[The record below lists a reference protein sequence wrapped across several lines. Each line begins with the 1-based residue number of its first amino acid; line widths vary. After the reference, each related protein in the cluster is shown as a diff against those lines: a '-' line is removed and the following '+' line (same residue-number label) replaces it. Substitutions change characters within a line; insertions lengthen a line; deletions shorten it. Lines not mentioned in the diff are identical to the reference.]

1 MSNEITRE
9 NVQEILDRNSAAA
22 KQKEAA
28 LNEQERKLRLHI
40 NDNHATKTASKA
52 QLAQRKAKEEAE
64 ALEKRQ
70 QKRTDRAMEAAECSA
85 WYRFMFGAFSPILIA
100 GPVISLA
107 GGSPVTF
114 LAALLMAAYTVM
126 VIVFIIKAFF
136 PITRIIARFANT
148 CVEAYA
154 EYKEIIHDCI
164 NLIKR
169 KDMTIH
175 G

>member
-9 NVQEILDRNSAAA
+9 NVQEILDRNSAAY

-52 QLAQRKAKEEAE
+52 QLAQRRAKEEAE
-64 ALEKRQ
+64 AQAKRQ
-70 QKRTDRAMEAAECSA
+70 QKQAYAAKEAAECHA

-100 GPVISLA
+100 APVISLA
-107 GGSPVTF
+107 GGAPVTILVAF
-114 LAALLMAAYTVM
+114 LMAAYTFL
-126 VIVFIIKAFF
+126 VIVFITKAFF
-136 PITRIIARFANT
+136 PISRIIARVAKT

-164 NLIKR
+164 KR
-169 KDMTIH
+169 KEVH
-175 G
+175 V